1 MIQKYQIEKMAKVS
15 IIVPVYNVENYIDR
29 CLNSLINQTLKDIEI
44 ILVDDKSEDSS
55 PLICDNYA
63 KKDKRIKVIHKSQ
76 NEGLGFARN
85 SGIEI
90 ANGEY
95 IAFLDS
101 DDYVDID
108 FYENLYNNNEG
119 ADIVYGASKDE
130 YNGVTKSVGKCQ
142 LEKRV
147 YENEEII
154 PNILY
159 NMIGNVN
166 KNLVIGF
173 TTCMEIYKSSIIKE
187 NNIRFYSERQFSSE
201 DCLFNFDVIPK
212 CKKIKFI
219 DNTFFH
225 YCHREN
231 SLTTQ
236 YNEKRFEK
244 AEIMYNELVKRT
256 KELNIY
262 EDVEKGINFFLLSS
276 VRICIKQEKLNEK
289 EVAIKNIRKI
299 CENKLVQN
307 VLLKPCNKTIRQKIF
322 DYFIK
327 CKMVKTLYFIIKNK

>member
-1 MIQKYQIEKMAKVS
+1 MVKVS
-15 IIVPVYNVENYIDR
+15 IIVPVYNVEKYIER
-29 CLNSLINQTLKDIEI
+29 CLNSLIHQTLQDIEI
-44 ILVDDKSEDSS
+44 ILVDDKSQDNSS
-55 PLICDNYA
+55 LICDNYA
-63 KKDKRIKVIHKSQ
+63 KKDKRIKVIHKEK

-90 ANGEY
+90 ATGEY
-95 IAFLDS
+95 LAFLDS

-119 ADIVYGASKDE
+119 ADIIYGASKDE
-130 YNGVTKSVGKCQ
+130 YDGVTTRVGKCP
-142 LEKRV
+142 LSKKV

-166 KNLVIGF
+166 QNLVIGF
-173 TTCMEIYKSSIIKE
+173 TTCMGIYKNNIIKKY
-187 NNIRFYSERQFSSE
+187 NIRFYSERQFISE
-201 DCLFNFDVIPK
+201 DCLFNFDFIPK
-212 CKKIKFI
+212 CKKIKFV

-225 YCHREN
+225 YCHRKN
-231 SLTTQ
+231 SLTTR

-262 EDVEKGINFFLLSS
+262 EEVEKGINYYILSS
-276 VRICIKQEKLNEK
+276 IRVCIKQEGLNTK
-289 EVAIKNIRKI
+289 EVAVKNIRKI
-299 CENKLVQN
+299 CENKFVQE
-307 VLLKPCNKTIRQKIF
+307 VLLKPCNRTIRQKIF
-322 DYFIK
+322 DYLIK
-327 CKMVKTLYFIIKNK
+327 HKKVNILYFIIKNK